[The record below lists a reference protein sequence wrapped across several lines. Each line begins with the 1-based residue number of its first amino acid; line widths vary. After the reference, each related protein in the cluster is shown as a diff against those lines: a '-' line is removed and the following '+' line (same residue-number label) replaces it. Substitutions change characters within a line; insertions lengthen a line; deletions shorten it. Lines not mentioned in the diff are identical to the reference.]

1 MKETLHIYTRVSS
14 ASQEEGTS
22 LDTQKSL
29 GIKKSKELG
38 MQYKVWNEG
47 AASSHHEDLYNR
59 PKIREMLHEIESG
72 NIKHVFVYNN
82 DRLSRNDQTQFII
95 KNAIIKNGVILY
107 TKDGTY
113 DLNNPTDKLMKSLLD
128 GVAEYDNAI
137 RAERSRLGKLNK
149 VRNGGWYGAPPPYG
163 YEVVDGKLAIHPDES
178 KTVKKI
184 YKWFNDGKSV
194 AEIKRTLDRD
204 GVTARR
210 GGLFNMGSINRLMQN
225 THHIGYY
232 TYTDKKSGE
241 TVPCV
246 CPPIVDETLWNN
258 VQEIRKKIFE
268 RKGQNNRTQRF
279 YLLRNLMYCGE
290 CGTQMSGR
298 IHEKR
303 NERLYFCSKKSR
315 NWKGKSPTKD
325 QRYKRGKVDDYGCDM
340 NRSLNIP
347 LTDEFVWN
355 AVIKTVSQSST
366 LKERFKNEILHSKF
380 ATDDE
385 ITTELKNQKIKSKR
399 LRGELGK
406 IQTSIADVE
415 TNNLLQRYD
424 AAVYEKIILNLTEES
439 DKKKDEIEQTRLR
452 IKELGKEKKWLD
464 WIEKYADKVDQ
475 LTDYTNDEKKE
486 YLEGIIDRIDVRLD
500 KETLD
505 HHLDVIFKL
514 PLVGDDIKYIDET
527 RKSAGY
533 EVVDGDTN
541 QPVTIS
547 HDVVRRMGAAA
558 RKSGRQKQNAQKK
571 TFKST
576 YHLRTN
582 KHHGGM
588 NLELPMGTI
597 NYLLSTD

>member
-1 MKETLHIYTRVSS
+1 MS
-14 ASQEEGTS
+14 
-22 LDTQKSL
+22 
-29 GIKKSKELG
+29 
-38 MQYKVWNEG
+38 
-47 AASSHHEDLYNR
+47 
-59 PKIREMLHEIESG
+59 
-72 NIKHVFVYNN
+72 
-82 DRLSRNDQTQFII
+82 
-95 KNAIIKNGVILY
+95 
-107 TKDGTY
+107 
-113 DLNNPTDKLMKSLLD
+113 
-128 GVAEYDNAI
+128 
-137 RAERSRLGKLNK
+137 
-149 VRNGGWYGAPPPYG
+149 
-163 YEVVDGKLAIHPDES
+163 
-178 KTVKKI
+178 
-184 YKWFNDGKSV
+184 
-194 AEIKRTLDRD
+194 
-204 GVTARR
+204 
-210 GGLFNMGSINRLMQN
+210 
-225 THHIGYY
+225 
-232 TYTDKKSGE
+232 
-241 TVPCV
+241 
-246 CPPIVDETLWNN
+246 
-258 VQEIRKKIFE
+258 
-268 RKGQNNRTQRF
+268 
-279 YLLRNLMYCGE
+279 CGE

-325 QRYKRGKVDDYGCDM
+325 QRYKRRKVDDYGCDM

-380 ATDDE
+380 ASDDE
-385 ITTELKNQKIKSKR
+385 ITTEFKNQKIKSKR

-439 DKKKDEIEQTRLR
+439 NKKKDEIEQTRLR

-475 LTDYTNDEKKE
+475 FTDYTNDERKE

-500 KETLD
+500 KETSD

-571 TFKST
+571 
-576 YHLRTN
+576 HLNQLT
-582 KHHGGM
+582 
-588 NLELPMGTI
+588 T
-597 NYLLSTD
+597 